1 MEPKMPNTFTKI
13 VTKIAQISG
22 LLGTFMLAG
31 LMLMTV
37 ADVFL
42 RKFFNKPI
50 LGSFE
55 ITEYLLVV
63 VVFFAIPWAA
73 MNRVNV
79 RVDLIVGKFTPK
91 LLAKFDAVTCV
102 LSLFVTGIF
111 AWYTVPQVIYE
122 FRLYRVSD
130 MLEIPTWPFYLMVA
144 LGFFLLFIVLVE
156 TLIGFIKKAVAE

>member
-1 MEPKMPNTFTKI
+1 MTNTFTKI
-13 VTKIAQISG
+13 VSWIAQACG
-22 LLGTFMLAG
+22 FLGFIALAG

-42 RKFFNKPI
+42 RYFFNAPI

-73 MNRVNV
+73 MKRVNV
-79 RVDLIVGKFTPK
+79 RVDLIVGKFTSK
-91 LLAKFDAVTCV
+91 TRAKFDVVTCS

-111 AWYTVPQVIYE
+111 AWHTVPQVIYM
-122 FRLYRVSD
+122 FRLNSVSD
-130 MLEIPTWPFYLMVA
+130 MLEIPAWPFYLMVA
-144 LGFFLLFIVLVE
+144 LGFFLLFIILIE
-156 TLIGFIKKAVAE
+156 TLIEFIKKAVAE